1 MLRIGALLRTAP
13 PPQWSPNL
21 SGTYALVGLDGN
33 FGAYLSSL
41 NVPEFLHELI
51 ANAGETMEVLEPKD
65 SDGLWRIRRVAGEL
79 PATQPLCV

>member
-1 MLRIGALLRTAP
+1 MV
-13 PPQWSPNL
+13 NL
-21 SGTYALVGLDGN
+21 SGTYILRGVDDN
-33 FGAYLSSL
+33 FGPYLSSL
-41 NVPEFLHELI
+41 NVPQFLHELI